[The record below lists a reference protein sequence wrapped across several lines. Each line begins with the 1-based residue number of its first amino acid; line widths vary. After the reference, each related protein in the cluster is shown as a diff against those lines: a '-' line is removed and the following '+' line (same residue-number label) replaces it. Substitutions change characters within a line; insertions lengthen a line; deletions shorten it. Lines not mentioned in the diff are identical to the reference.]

1 MTFINALVESLDA
14 RLAQLHGEI
23 GALVQAR
30 EALIS
35 NGASLVAA
43 KPPRARRQTSPR
55 RKGARRS
62 PKNAALADTL
72 HALLAAGEEGL
83 STSALSAEAGV
94 DVAQVL
100 AKLRELEAAG
110 GVRRTGQRR
119 GTRWHASGSEEGWIA
134 RRAAELAA
142 RARHR

>member
-23 GALVQAR
+23 GALVEAR
-30 EALIS
+30 EALIF

-43 KPPRARRQTSPR
+43 KPPRARRQTPPG
-55 RKGARRS
+55 RKGARS
-62 PKNAALADTL
+62 PKSAALADTL
-72 HALLAAGEEGL
+72 HALLATSQAGL

-94 DVAQVL
+94 DAAQVL
-100 AKLRELEAAG
+100 AKLREMEAAG
-110 GVRRTGQRR
+110 SVRRTGQRR
-119 GTRWHASGSEEGWIA
+119 GTRWHAADSEEEWIA

-142 RARHR
+142 RVGRS